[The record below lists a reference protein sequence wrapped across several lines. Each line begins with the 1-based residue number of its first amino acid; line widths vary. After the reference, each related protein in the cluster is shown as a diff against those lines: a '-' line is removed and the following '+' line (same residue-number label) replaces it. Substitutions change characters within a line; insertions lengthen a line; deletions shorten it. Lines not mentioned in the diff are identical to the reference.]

1 MQQQSTQTWRAMQG
15 KKKVQTQPGHGNARS
30 ARTKQCN
37 VWCRKQ
43 YVCVVLC
50 MLCRPRVSVDHPVPT
65 AEFTTLEVKTAFLH
79 APLSKPAYCRIAGKT
94 YRLKKALC
102 GLP

>member
-1 MQQQSTQTWRAMQG
+1 MNIMQTRWHATAEHTDMACNARQ
-15 KKKVQTQPGHGNARS
+15 KKVQTQPGHGNARS

-65 AEFTTLEVKTAFLH
+65 TGASFPRGTIFYLLLVTF
-79 APLSKPAYCRIAGKT
+79 S
-94 YRLKKALC
+94 
-102 GLP
+102 